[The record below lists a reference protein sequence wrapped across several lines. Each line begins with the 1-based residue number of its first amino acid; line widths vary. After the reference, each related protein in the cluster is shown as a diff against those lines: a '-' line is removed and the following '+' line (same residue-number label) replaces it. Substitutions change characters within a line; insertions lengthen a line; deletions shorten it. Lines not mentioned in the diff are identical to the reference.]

1 MTNTATMKRIWLLA
15 VLLLALA
22 LSAIQMSVAYAATPG
37 FSKVFAPD
45 IIGPGSV
52 STLTFT
58 IDNSA
63 GGVPLD
69 SLAFTDTLPGVV
81 AIADPANASTT
92 CVGGIVTAPDSGGT
106 ITFSDGDVGAGE

>member
-15 VLLLALA
+15 GLLLALA
-22 LSAIQMSVAYAATPG
+22 LSAVQMSVAHADTPD
-37 FSKVFAPD
+37 FSKEFAPD

-63 GGVPLD
+63 EGVTVD
-69 SLAFTDTLPGVV
+69 SLAFTDTLPGAV
-81 AIADPANASTT
+81 AIADPANA
-92 CVGGIVTAPDSGGT
+92 
-106 ITFSDGDVGAGE
+106 